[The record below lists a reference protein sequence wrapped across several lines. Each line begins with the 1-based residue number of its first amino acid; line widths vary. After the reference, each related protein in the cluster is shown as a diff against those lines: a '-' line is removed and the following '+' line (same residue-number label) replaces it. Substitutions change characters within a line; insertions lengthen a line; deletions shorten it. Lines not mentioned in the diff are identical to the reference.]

1 MIKNLKTEILI
12 IGAGPAGLTAAI
24 YTARAGKKTLVLE
37 GRSPSRL
44 AVGYEIEN
52 YPGFISI
59 NSLELLEKFRQQAE
73 HHGAEI
79 IKEEAIALALESQP
93 KYVTTKDSFIEAEAV
108 IIATGKPF
116 ARERMIPGEEKFTG
130 LGVSYCAVCD
140 GPLYR
145 GREVMAY
152 GLSGETTEEILE
164 LDQMG
169 CKIRLVTG
177 KQIKPEYKSEVEKLK
192 EKHIAVYENYELKE
206 IAGKKR
212 VEKAVIE
219 KEGKLEEIP
228 VSAVF
233 IFREIPSTA
242 LFTRAGLA
250 LDQSQCLVVDRNQK
264 TNIAGVLAAG
274 DVTCG
279 SLQIASA
286 VGEGCV
292 AAIQALAYLRK

>member
-1 MIKNLKTEILI
+1 MIKNLKADILI

-24 YTARAGKKTLVLE
+24 YAARAGKKTLVLE

-44 AVGYEIEN
+44 ALGYEIEN

-59 NSLELLEKFRQQAE
+59 NSRELLDRFRQQAQ

-79 IKEEAIALALESQP
+79 IKEEAIALALEGQI
-93 KYVTTKDSFIEAEAV
+93 KYVTTKDSFIEARTV

-116 ARERMIPGEEKFTG
+116 TRERMIPGEEKFTG
-130 LGVSYCAVCD
+130 LGVSYCATCD

-145 GREVMAY
+145 GREVLAY
-152 GLSGETTEEILE
+152 GLSEETAEEILE

-169 CKIRLVTG
+169 CKVRLVTG
-177 KQIKPEYKSEVEKLK
+177 KKIKPEYSSDLEKLK
-192 EKHIAVYENYELKE
+192 QKGIPVYENYELKE
-206 IAGKKR
+206 IAGQKR
-212 VEKAVIE
+212 VEKVIIE
-219 KEGKLEEIP
+219 KDGQIEEIQ

-242 LFTRAGLA
+242 LFTKAGLS
-250 LDQSQCLVVDRNQK
+250 LDQKQCLVVDRNQK
-264 TNIAGVLAAG
+264 TNIDGVFAAG

-279 SLQIASA
+279 SMQIASA

-292 AAIQALAYLRK
+292 AAMQALAYLRK

>member
-1 MIKNLKTEILI
+1 MVKNLKTEVLI

-37 GRSPSRL
+37 GRAPSRM
-44 AVGYEIEN
+44 AVGYELEN

-59 NSLELLEKFRQQAE
+59 NSQELLGKFRKQAQ

-93 KYVTTKDSFIEAEAV
+93 KYVTTKDSFIEAGAV

-116 ARERMIPGEEKFTG
+116 TREKMIPGEEKLTG

-145 GREVMAY
+145 GREILAY
-152 GLSGETTEEILE
+152 GLSGETFEEIMKLG
-164 LDQMG
+164 QMG
-169 CKIRLVTG
+169 CKVRLATGRLV
-177 KQIKPEYKSEVEKLK
+177 KADYEPEVEKLK
-192 EKHIAVYENYELKE
+192 EKGFVVYENYELKE
-206 IAGKKR
+206 IAGGKR
-212 VEKAVIE
+212 VEKVVIE

-242 LFTRAGLA
+242 LFTRAGLE
-250 LDQSQCLVVDRNQK
+250 LDQRQCLVVDRSQK
-264 TNIAGVLAAG
+264 TNIPGVLAAG

-279 SLQIASA
+279 SMQIASA